1 MGVMVHTANSNTN
14 WHTIKIRKKLVE
26 KIQRIIKN
34 EQKHG
39 IPKYDSITDFVQT
52 ACLKLLELEE
62 TKEIVA

>member
-1 MGVMVHTANSNTN
+1 MGVMANTANSNSN

-62 TKEIVA
+62 RREVVA